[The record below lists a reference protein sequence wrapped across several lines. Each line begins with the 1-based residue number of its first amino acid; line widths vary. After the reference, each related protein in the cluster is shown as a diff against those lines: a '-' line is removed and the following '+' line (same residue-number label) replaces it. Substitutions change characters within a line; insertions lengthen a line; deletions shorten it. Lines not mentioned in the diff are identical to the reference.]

1 MRHRCCMGSRASS
14 VQSES
19 KMHNAMLGWA
29 VGIKKL
35 SIELLLLNFV

>member
-1 MRHRCCMGSRASS
+1 MRHRCCMGSKMDSRASS

-19 KMHNAMLGWA
+19 KMQCWA